1 MTEDTKKNFQQSGQS
16 NPNDP
21 REEGDRPQHDN
32 RRPDDASKDPSRK
45 VPGQESERKDR
56 EGSEDVEKRRAS

>member
-1 MTEDTKKNFQQSGQS
+1 MGNETDKNPQHSGTQ

-21 REEGDRPQHDN
+21 QNKNNPQQNDI
-32 RRPDDASKDPSRK
+32 RRPDDVNQDPSK
-45 VPGQESERKDR
+45 KAPGQDLDRKDR